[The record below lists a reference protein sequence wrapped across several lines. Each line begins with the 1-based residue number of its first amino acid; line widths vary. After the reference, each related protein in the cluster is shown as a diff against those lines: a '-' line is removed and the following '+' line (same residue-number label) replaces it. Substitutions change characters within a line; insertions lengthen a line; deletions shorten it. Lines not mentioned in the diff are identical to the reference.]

1 MTMKEEE
8 IDKLITESLDKEEAE
23 FYNNLE
29 EKSLFKMWGDL
40 YTGKLG
46 WVAILTSIV
55 HTIVVAIC
63 FYYGYKL
70 FVVEGVTEILRYGTI
85 LFVALA
91 FGSMIKLWH
100 WMQMDKN
107 SILRE
112 IKRLEFQVAILTE
125 KITDK

>member
-1 MTMKEEE
+1 MKEEE

-46 WVAILTSIV
+46 WVAILMSIV
-55 HTIVVAIC
+55 HTIVVVLC
-63 FYYGYKL
+63 FYCGYKL
-70 FVVEGVTEILRYGTI
+70 FVVEGITEIIRYGVV
-85 LFVALA
+85 LFIALA

-112 IKRLEFQVAILTE
+112 VKRLEFQIAMLTE
-125 KITDK
+125 RITNE